1 MTDKDLKIEKKK
13 KSKKE
18 KIIRSAR
25 IFKNSIKYLIIFVLF
40 LAFIAS
46 FIFWTMTI
54 NEVINKDWA
63 DFDIQ
68 ADANE
73 LAILLLKVLG
83 SFQGAVFTFL
93 FIFYISYMF

>member
-40 LAFIAS
+40 LGFVTS
-46 FIFWTMTI
+46 FIFWAMTVDEAI
-54 NEVINKDWA
+54 KKDWSE
-63 DFDIQ
+63 FDIVE
-68 ADANE
+68 DANE
-73 LAILLLKVLG
+73 LAELLVKVQG

-93 FIFYISYMF
+93 FIFYLSYMF